1 MIENQYILEPIMLA
15 LVIPHAE
22 QPTKINHSLL
32 HDGLG
37 DEGIRCDHQI

>member
-1 MIENQYILEPIMLA
+1 MLA

-22 QPTKINHSLL
+22 QPTKINLSLL
-32 HDGLG
+32 QDGHG